1 MAYNVP
7 PFLKRDGEALIFNT
21 DGELIFYVPEYYFES
36 KNASIVGEYV
46 NILGVLDYAIFD
58 SNGKSSRLKPF
69 RFPTVF
75 LCKPSDIMKMK
86 DIKLT
91 KYTESQDYRF
101 LKFHK
106 GDEVVT
112 SVKVP
117 QDVDNVELL
126 MQLFTSGHIP
136 TTISYDIMYE
146 YFIESM
152 RLNGGNF
159 GMTSQQFGFLVSE
172 ICRDPKDLS
181 KPFRLSKS
189 KDMYGYKC
197 INIRQVPKFVSP
209 YTAITSENWDEA
221 VVSAVLNDKTAEVP
235 QEKII
240 MN

>member
-46 NILGVLDYAIFD
+46 NILGVLDYAIFNA
-58 SNGKSSRLKPF
+58 SGKSSGLKPF
-69 RFPTVF
+69 RFPTMF
-75 LCKPSDIMKMK
+75 MCKPSEIVKMK

-101 LKFHK
+101 LKFRK

-117 QDVDNVELL
+117 QDADNIELL
-126 MQLFTSGHIP
+126 MQLFTSVHIP
-136 TTISYDIMYE
+136 TTIAY
-146 YFIESM
+146 
-152 RLNGGNF
+152 
-159 GMTSQQFGFLVSE
+159 GMTTQQFGFLVSE

-189 KDMYGYKC
+189 SDMYGYKC

-209 YTAITSENWDEA
+209 YTAVTSENWDEA
-221 VVSAVLNDKTAEVP
+221 MVSAVLNDKTADVP

>member
-1 MAYNVP
+1 
-7 PFLKRDGEALIFNT
+7 
-21 DGELIFYVPEYYFES
+21 
-36 KNASIVGEYV
+36 
-46 NILGVLDYAIFD
+46 
-58 SNGKSSRLKPF
+58 
-69 RFPTVF
+69 
-75 LCKPSDIMKMK
+75 MKMK